1 MKECPNCRE
10 MLGDTM
16 EVCFNCSYN
25 FKYGQVVRK
34 GEEKQAEKDIKER
47 KVLQALREQEAE
59 AQRLKNALYEYKVVV
74 VNNLADG
81 QVDRRRIQE
90 ELDAHAGMGWRLHW
104 VFNNEL
110 GKTSTAVAIGFMG
123 SSVNATIDQ
132 TVIIF
137 ERCIKAGTE

>member
-1 MKECPNCRE
+1 MKECPNCGE

-34 GEEKQAEKDIKER
+34 GEEKQAEKEIKER
-47 KVLQALREQEAE
+47 KALQEQEAE
-59 AQRLKNALYEYKVVV
+59 AQRLKNPLYEYKTVVV
-74 VNNLADG
+74 YNLADG
-81 QVDRRRIQE
+81 QVNLEQIQA
-90 ELDAHAGMGWRLHW
+90 ELDAHAKQGWRLHL

-110 GKTSTAVAIGFMG
+110 GKTSSAVTIGFMG

-137 ERCIKAGTE
+137 ERCIKAGTN